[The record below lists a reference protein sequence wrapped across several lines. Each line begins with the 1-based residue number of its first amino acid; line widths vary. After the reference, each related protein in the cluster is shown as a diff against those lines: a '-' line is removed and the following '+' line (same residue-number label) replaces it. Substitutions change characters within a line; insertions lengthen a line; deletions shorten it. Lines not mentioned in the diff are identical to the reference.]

1 MKGVAIV
8 LSWALAAQAGP
19 SDVIF
24 ENGFE
29 VSASSCATGA
39 PLSDAIGPAPATPF
53 ASLGCIELRNGSAA
67 PRRETAWGSIPI
79 SRDTL
84 FDTDLDRLALVD
96 VSGQRLSAQFEPLSR
111 WAAPL
116 QDSAASI
123 RWLKLA
129 TTGEVAANSMTLYEL
144 RLYDEPIA
152 AAGSLDATPVSIS
165 GTGPTWTIDTGVAS
179 FGIDQDNPALLTS
192 ITINAMGGPVTALL
206 ASARSGPFM
215 QLADGR
221 TLDAT
226 SPGLVSIDSSTF
238 RILGEG
244 PARVSIAVDGHFD
257 SGDSASLCVVPGGP
271 SYQRF
276 GWTAVMTFS
285 RASADIDFEWIFRN
299 ECSSGGGEPWTD
311 EAVTVNNAGW
321 RWPLAGTTST
331 PYLIADSTWRMATA
345 PQVVVEQRKGADLG
359 SGWLRRARVLEGASE
374 TETAET
380 FDAPA
385 LAIDTPDYYALLQ
398 MPWMRFREPQALEM
412 SDRELTMQ
420 VISEPLVVGE
430 GKGIWALARLS
441 LGPSNTGN
449 PLTPITS
456 AHAAAGLSLEQALT
470 PRRLRNDFND
480 SQVLP
485 PMGGDGSNLATGY
498 SNFMEAMHQ
507 GTLGPGGA
515 NQWQR
520 FKTYGSQ
527 LWPDVQ
533 FDDQWATGTA
543 ATPADNSGSM
553 NYWNPSGAEILEF
566 LRLGEPKWLWD
577 FALPQSWLQLQA
589 ARLNIGRQTHSNRSG
604 VAVVSGG
611 TGEGHWHRVAGGSDD
626 YTYNVGMHLAYA
638 MQPRVTV
645 RDRFEIGGQAM
656 AARYSIDHNPA
667 DPCYTDPGGPQ
678 CPDPGDSIWVQSDR
692 DLYISAVTPDRGR
705 LQHFELLANCAEFAP
720 GTAGQLCHDRL
731 QLIMQELA
739 SDNLR
744 AGLICQDDV
753 PVDDYCDVP
762 QTFMIAAM
770 QYHFFLR
777 YYLNYGD
784 VNDGNG
790 QPALGSMLSAFMQN
804 YFAQGV
810 VMDGGALDPF
820 GDWAALFGCPLANG
834 GTVIGVCDWYDTGDG
849 IGVIWENKPHIAGMG
864 LMADW
869 VNPSANLCSDG
880 VALID
885 ALFAGV
891 GAGTDDYGPIGG
903 YVAGGGWFKGAAQ
916 VAQMLP
922 YAIGAYDRCIAR

>member
-1 MKGVAIV
+1 MKGVTVA
-8 LSWALAAQAGP
+8 LLWALAAQAGP

-24 ENGFE
+24 VDDFE
-29 VSASSCATGA
+29 ADSVSCAAGP
-39 PLSDAIGPAPATPF
+39 PLSDAIGPAPSTAYNTV
-53 ASLGCIELRNGSAA
+53 GCIELRNSSAA
-67 PRRETAWGSIPI
+67 PRREATWGSIPI
-79 SRDTL
+79 ARGTL
-84 FDTDLDRLALVD
+84 FDTDLSRLSLVD
-96 VSGQRLSAQFEPLSR
+96 AADQRLSVQFEALSR

-116 QDSAASI
+116 QDTTASI
-123 RWLKLA
+123 RWLELA
-129 TTGEVAANSMTLYEL
+129 ATAEVEASSDTRYEL
-144 RLYDEPIA
+144 RLYDDPITSA
-152 AAGSLDATPVSIS
+152 SALDATPVSIS
-165 GTGPTWTIDTGVAS
+165 GNAPSWTIDTGVAT
-179 FGIDQDNPALLTS
+179 FIIDQSNPALLTAIS
-192 ITINAMGGPVTALL
+192 LDNTRGPITVLSTSNRA
-206 ASARSGPFM
+206 GPFM

-221 TLDAT
+221 VLDGSSA
-226 SPGLVSIDSSTF
+226 GQVAIDANTF
-238 RILGEG
+238 RVLGTG
-244 PARVSIAVDGHFD
+244 PARVTVAIDGHFS
-257 SGDSASLCVVPGGP
+257 SGDSTSLCMVPGGP

-276 GWTAVMTFS
+276 GWTAALTFT
-285 RASADIDFEWIFRN
+285 RGSADVDVEWVFRN

-311 EAVTVNNAGW
+311 EAVTVNQAGW
-321 RWPLAGTTST
+321 RWPLAGSVAT
-331 PYLIADSTWRMATA
+331 PYLVASDLWRLASSA
-345 PQVVVEQRKGADLG
+345 QVVVEQRKGADPG
-359 SGWLRRARVLEGASE
+359 SGWMRRARVLEGATE

-385 LAIDTPDYYALLQ
+385 VAIDTPDYYAVLQ
-398 MPWMRFREPQALEM
+398 MPWMRYREPQGLALQ
-412 SDRELTMQ
+412 DRELSMQ
-420 VISEPLVVGE
+420 VISQPLVVGE
-430 GKGIWALARLS
+430 GKGIWATARLS
-441 LGPSNTGN
+441 LGLSNTDN
-449 PLTPITS
+449 PLTPITA
-456 AHAAAGLSLEQALT
+456 AHASASLSLEQALT
-470 PRRLRNDFND
+470 PRRPRSDFND
-480 SQVLP
+480 ALILA
-485 PMGGDGSNLATGY
+485 PMGGDGTNLATGY
-498 SNFMEAMHQ
+498 VNFMNAMHL

-543 ATPADNSGSM
+543 DTPADNSGAM

-566 LRLGEPKWLWD
+566 LRQGDPKWLWD

-611 TGEGHWHRVAGGSDD
+611 AGEGHWHRVAGGSDD

-638 MQPRVTV
+638 MQPRLTV

-656 AARYSIDHNPA
+656 AARYAIAHNPA
-667 DPCYTDPGGPQ
+667 DACYVDPGGPQ

-720 GTAGQLCHDRL
+720 GAAGQACHDRL
-731 QLIMQELA
+731 QAIMQELA
-739 SDNLR
+739 IDNLR

-762 QTFMIAAM
+762 QTFMVAAM

-777 YYLNYGD
+777 YFLNYGE
-784 VNDGNG
+784 VNNADD
-790 QPALGSMLSAFMQN
+790 QPTLGPMLSGFMEN
-804 YFAQGV
+804 YLAQGIT
-810 VMDGGALDPF
+810 MNGGALDPF
-820 GDWAALFGCPLANG
+820 GDWAALLGCPLTGG
-834 GTVIGVCDWYDTGDG
+834 GTGVGVCDWFDTGDG
-849 IGVIWENKPHIAGMG
+849 VGIIWENKPHVAGMA

-869 VNPSANLCSDG
+869 VNPSSDPCTDG
-880 VALID
+880 VAMID

-891 GAGTDDYGPIGG
+891 GTGTDDYGPMGG